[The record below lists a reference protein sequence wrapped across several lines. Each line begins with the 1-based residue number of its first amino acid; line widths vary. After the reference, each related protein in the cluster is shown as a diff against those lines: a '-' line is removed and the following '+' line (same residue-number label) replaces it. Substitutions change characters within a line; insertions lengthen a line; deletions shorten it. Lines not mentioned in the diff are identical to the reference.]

1 MTRIHL
7 RINGREQSGD
17 AEPRTHLADFLRE
30 EMNLTGTHLGCEHGV
45 CGACT
50 ILIDGR
56 PARSCITMTA
66 ACQDADI
73 RTIEGYLDDPVM
85 AALRASFKKHHA
97 LQCGFCTPGMLA
109 TAFDIVTRLPDADE
123 ARIREELAGN
133 LCRCTGYAGIVAAI
147 KAVLSEGVPAPA
159 IRPIKRV
166 ALAASAEASPAI
178 ATSSAPPTG
187 AVEPTASL
195 EGGVTLSRNVAIAVS
210 ADHLWR
216 ELKDIQRVAAALP
229 GAAIDTVTPDGHV
242 KGSFTVAIGP
252 MRASFG
258 GNAHVIYDDASRSG
272 LVRGSGGDRLS
283 RSMAAGEVRFAVTP
297 AGAGHA
303 MLAAEIVY
311 RLSGPLAQF
320 GRGAVVADIVDRL
333 LQQFTANIATL
344 AQGGAVSEKPQGGF
358 GLFAAAILSML
369 RRLLR
374 RGQRRDQR

>member
-7 RINGREQSGD
+7 RINGLDQAGE

-50 ILIDGR
+50 LMIDGR
-56 PARSCITMTA
+56 PARSCITLAA

-147 KAVLSEGVPAPA
+147 RAVLADGVPAPTM
-159 IRPIKRV
+159 RPVPRR
-166 ALAASAEASPAI
+166 ALNKSDA
-178 ATSSAPPTG
+178 APPSAAPSQPSVADSKSTALSLDDG
-187 AVEPTASL
+187 IALKRSVMVEGSPDALWQSL
-195 EGGVTLSRNVAIAVS
+195 R
-210 ADHLWR
+210 
-216 ELKDIQRVAAALP
+216 DIHRVAAALP
-229 GAAIDTVTPDGHV
+229 GASIDTVTADGHV
-242 KGSFTVAIGP
+242 AGSFTVAIGP

-258 GNAHVIYDDASRSG
+258 GNAQVAYDETQRSG
-272 LVRGSGGDRLS
+272 LVRGSGGDRSS
-283 RSMAAGEVRFAVTP
+283 RSAAAGEVRFSVHP
-297 AGAGHA
+297 APDGRAR
-303 MLAAEIVY
+303 LDAEILY

-320 GRGAVVADIVDRL
+320 GRGAIVASIVDQL
-333 LQQFTANIATL
+333 LAQFTRNIATM
-344 AQGGAVSEKPQGGF
+344 AQGHAIVAKPPSGIR
-358 GLFAAAILSML
+358 LFAASLLSAL

-374 RGQRRDQR
+374 L

>member
-7 RINGREQSGD
+7 RVNGRDQTGE

-50 ILIDGR
+50 LMIDGR
-56 PARSCITMTA
+56 PARSCITLAA

-147 KAVLSEGVPAPA
+147 RAVLADGAPAPTM
-159 IRPIKRV
+159 RPIQRV
-166 ALAASAEASPAI
+166 ALNKSDAAPVSAAPARP
-178 ATSSAPPTG
+178 SAPESKS
-187 AVEPTASL
+187 AALSL
-195 EGGVTLSRNVAIAVS
+195 DDGIALKRSVTVDVS
-210 ADHLWR
+210 ADVLWQS
-216 ELKDIQRVAAALP
+216 LKDIHRVAAALP
-229 GAAIDTVTPDGHV
+229 GASIGTVTPDGHV
-242 KGSFTVAIGP
+242 TGSFTVAIGP
-252 MRASFG
+252 MRAGFG
-258 GNAHVIYDDASRSG
+258 GNAQVTYDESQRSG
-272 LVRGSGGDRLS
+272 LVRGSGGDRAS
-283 RSMAAGEVRFAVTP
+283 RSAAAGEVRFAVHP
-297 AGAGHA
+297 AQDGGAR
-303 MLAAEIVY
+303 LDAEILY

-320 GRGAVVADIVDRL
+320 GRGAVVSGIVDQL
-333 LQQFTANIATL
+333 LAQFTANIAAM
-344 AQGGAVSEKPQGGF
+344 AQGRAVTTKPPSGI
-358 GLFAAAILSML
+358 GLAAVALLGLL

-374 RGQRRDQR
+374 L

>member
-7 RINGREQSGD
+7 RINGRDQAGE

-50 ILIDGR
+50 LMIDGR
-56 PARSCITMTA
+56 PARSCITLAA

-85 AALRASFKKHHA
+85 AALRASFKKLHA

-147 KAVLSEGVPAPA
+147 KAVLADGAPAPS
-159 IRPIKRV
+159 IRPSARA
-166 ALAASAEASPAI
+166 ALAKSDAALISA
-178 ATSSAPPTG
+178 APPPP
-187 AVEPTASL
+187 AAPESRSAMLSL
-195 EGGVTLSRNVAIAVS
+195 DDGIALKRSVTVDVS
-210 ADHLWR
+210 ADSLWQS
-216 ELKDIQRVAAALP
+216 LKDVHLVAVALP
-229 GAAIDTVTPDGHV
+229 GTSIDTVTPDGHV
-242 KGSFTVAIGP
+242 TGSFTVAIGP

-258 GNAHVIYDDASRSG
+258 GNAQVTYDETTRSG
-272 LVRGSGGDRLS
+272 LVRGSGGDRSS
-283 RSMAAGEVRFAVTP
+283 RSAASGEVRFAVHTAP
-297 AGAGHA
+297 DGQAR
-303 MLAAEIVY
+303 LDAEILY

-320 GRGAVVADIVDRL
+320 GRGAVVSGIVDQL
-333 LQQFTANIATL
+333 LTRFIANIAAR
-344 AQGGAVSEKPQGGF
+344 AQGHAVVTKPPSGIR
-358 GLFAAAILSML
+358 LLAASLLAAL
-369 RRLLR
+369 RRPW
-374 RGQRRDQR
+374 GC